1 MRESTHE
8 VQAPH
13 GHGRC
18 FGSHLPV
25 PQLGLIALLVS
36 ELVYVTIRF
45 DTQALDRASSPWLH
59 LVAWSPQYLRLAIA
73 AAIALLALR
82 NSRLGVSSPP
92 RSPAASASSRIAWLA
107 VHLGA
112 LALFIQISAVV
123 FDPARSSP
131 HAAGWVLAWFLSG
144 LCALVAWGLALA
156 PRRVRL
162 PQSVQVRR
170 LMGLAVLLGVA
181 AWLSGYATEALW
193 RPLARYTFWAVSGV
207 LGLMYPHVVSDPQR
221 LVLGTP
227 AFRVAIAPECS
238 GYEGIGLVLAFL
250 IAYFWIFR
258 RELRFPGVLV
268 LLPVGAVA
276 MWLLNVAR
284 IAALIAI
291 GSAGWR
297 SIALGGFHSQAG
309 WLTFNAVALGFVVVL
324 NQVGFFRKAAPVTSV
339 TEHADS
345 TPAYLA
351 PFLVVMAAAMLT
363 GAFSAGLDWLYP
375 VRVIAAAWVL
385 WVFRKSYANL
395 DWTLSWRAIGIGFA
409 TFAVWIAL
417 VPSGPPGARWPAA
430 LESVPF
436 FWAAAWL
443 AVRFVGYTITV
454 PLVEELAFRGYLTR
468 RLMGADFE
476 QLPLGLFSWSSFV
489 ISSLLFGALH
499 GGFWLAGTIA
509 GMAFA
514 IALYQRRALGDAV
527 LAHAT
532 TNGLIAFYVLATGR
546 WSMWA

>member
-1 MRESTHE
+1 M
-8 VQAPH
+8 
-13 GHGRC
+13 
-18 FGSHLPV
+18 

-36 ELVYVTIRF
+36 ELVYLTIRF
-45 DTQALDRASSPWLH
+45 DTQALDRAPSPWLH

-73 AAIALLALR
+73 ASIALLALR
-82 NSRLGVSSPP
+82 SSRFGVSS
-92 RSPAASASSRIAWLA
+92 SPLSAPAPASSRVAWLA

-123 FDPARSSP
+123 FDPARSNP
-131 HAAGWVLAWFLSG
+131 QAARWVLAWFLSG
-144 LCALVAWGLALA
+144 LCVLVAWGLALA
-156 PRRVRL
+156 PRRIRF

-170 LMGLAVLLGVA
+170 LLGLAVLLGLA
-181 AWLSGYATEALW
+181 AWLSGYVTEALW
-193 RPLARYTFWAVSGV
+193 RPLARYTFWAVSAV
-207 LGLMYPHVVSDPQR
+207 LGLVYPQVVSDPQK

-227 AFRVAIAPECS
+227 AFRVTIAPECS

-250 IAYFWIFR
+250 IAYFWVFR

-276 MWLLNVAR
+276 MWVLNVAR
-284 IAALIAI
+284 IAVLIAI
-291 GSAGWR
+291 GSSGWR
-297 SIALGGFHSQAG
+297 AIALGGFHSQAG

-324 NQVGFFRKAAPVTSV
+324 NQGGFFRKAASV
-339 TEHADS
+339 TPVAERVDS

-375 VRVIAAAWVL
+375 VRVIAAVWVL
-385 WVFRKSYANL
+385 WVFRGSYANL
-395 DWTLSWRAIGIGFA
+395 GWTLSWRAIGIGCA

-417 VPSGPPGARWPAA
+417 VPSGPSSGRWPAA

-436 FWAAAWL
+436 FWGAAWL

-468 RLMGADFE
+468 RLMRADFD